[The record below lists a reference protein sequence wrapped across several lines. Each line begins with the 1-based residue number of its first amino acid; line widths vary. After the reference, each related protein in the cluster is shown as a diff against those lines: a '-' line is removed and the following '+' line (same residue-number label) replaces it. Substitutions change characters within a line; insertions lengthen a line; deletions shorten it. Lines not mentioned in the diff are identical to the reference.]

1 MKTGKWVV
9 RLVAS
14 AAVAIVGF
22 GLSGKAIAQER
33 VTAQPATQAATAA
46 EGVVVQPA
54 TVRVIRQTPKTSFGS
69 VLKVGAFKVSPP
81 ARTRA
86 LDTSQPP
93 EEPPEPL
100 DRFTKLE
107 AIDPAPKVPTVG
119 GFQAPEPPELVE
131 MELTPRH
138 PWANNQGH
146 LKFWKPIMFTHE
158 AVSFGGT
165 GYEDSYLE
173 LWLNVEE
180 GKQYLVDFAVKISGT
195 NSVQAWHL
203 EGPGIDQEFQMHSG
217 KKHVLAALEAISTGW
232 IQLRLQGDW
241 AGFRF
246 YSAEVTRVE

>member
-1 MKTGKWVV
+1 MKGTRSV
-9 RLVAS
+9 LPFVAS
-14 AAVAIVGF
+14 VAVAAA
-22 GLSGKAIAQER
+22 GLAAAEPGLAQER
-33 VTAQPATQAATAA
+33 VTARSATPAATAA
-46 EGVVVQPA
+46 EEA
-54 TVRVIRQTPKTSFGS
+54 TTGLESARAPQTPKTDFGS
-69 VLKVGAFKVSPP
+69 ILKLGQFEVTPA

-93 EEPPEPL
+93 EEPPWPL

-107 AIDPAPKVPTVG
+107 ALDPGPPVPTVR
-119 GFQAPEPPELVE
+119 GFQAPEPPELIE
-131 MELTPRH
+131 MELTPRR

-173 LWLNVEE
+173 LWPNLEE
-180 GKQYLVDFAVKISGT
+180 GEQYLVDFAVKISGT
-195 NSVQAWHL
+195 NAVQSWHL
-203 EGPGIDQEFQMHSG
+203 EGPGIDQEFKMHSG
-217 KKHVLAALEAISTGW
+217 KKHVLAALEATSTGW

-246 YSAEVTRVE
+246 YSAGVSRID